1 MWDEFNFKQNLGQGH
16 YVDISVL
23 RIIMNRTVLV
33 SIIILI
39 FSDPVICQET
49 NYGPG
54 YQTLM
59 INNPA
64 FSGSNSD
71 GIMRLSYFNF
81 YPGNQYNFHSVF
93 LSYDSY
99 FPSLHG
105 GAGFYISNDYMGG
118 IVNELRGG
126 LSYSYFL
133 QAGRDLYI
141 NAGLSASF
149 FHRGFNF
156 SNAVFPDQIDPMGGI
171 SGPSAEQM
179 SNENKTVF
187 DVGTGL
193 MFIYRNVSGGFAISH
208 LTQPDLSKNE
218 SSAETLGRK
227 YLFHLLADIELNKTN
242 DFRILPMASFELQGK
257 FLSAGAGAALENNL
271 LSVSSVLIIN
281 NNKNLDI
288 QAGFSFRWE
297 KITFYYNYR
306 FNLISGYA
314 LMPFSLVHQTGLT
327 FSLNNVEKRIRTG
340 TINIPDM

>member
-1 MWDEFNFKQNLGQGH
+1 
-16 YVDISVL
+16 
-23 RIIMNRTVLV
+23 MNRSGL
-33 SIIILI
+33 IFILI
-39 FSDPVICQET
+39 LLIWEPAFCQET

-59 INNPA
+59 VNNPA
-64 FSGSNSD
+64 FTGSNLD

-99 FPSLHG
+99 FSPIHG
-105 GAGFYISNDYMGG
+105 GAGFYISNDYLGG
-118 IVNELRGG
+118 IINELRGG

-156 SNAVFPDQIDPMGGI
+156 SEAVFPDQIDPMGSI
-171 SGPSAEQM
+171 SGPTSELI
-179 SNENKTVF
+179 SNENSTVF

-193 MFIYRNVSGGFAISH
+193 MFIYKNISGGFAITH
-208 LTQPDLSKNE
+208 LTQPDLDKY
-218 SSAETLGRK
+218 SSSSETLERK
-227 YLFHLLADIELNKTN
+227 YILHFLADIELNKKN
-242 DFRILPMASFELQGK
+242 NLRILPLAYFELQGT
-257 FLSAGAGAALENNL
+257 FMSASAGAALENNFLSISTL
-271 LSVSSVLIIN
+271 LLAN
-281 NNKNLDI
+281 NYKNTDI
-288 QAGFSFRWE
+288 QAGFAIKRD
-297 KITFYYNYR
+297 KTTFYYSYR

-327 FSLNNVEKRIRTG
+327 FSLNNVEKRIKVK